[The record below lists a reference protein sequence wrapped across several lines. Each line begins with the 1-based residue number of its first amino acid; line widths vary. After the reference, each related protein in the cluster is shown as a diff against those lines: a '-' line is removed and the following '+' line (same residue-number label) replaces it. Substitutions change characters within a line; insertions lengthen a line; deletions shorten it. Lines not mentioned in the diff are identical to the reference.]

1 MEAVADLLFD
11 IPKNYGL
18 AFDVVHY
25 IVCLQGERADLG
37 EGFETFT
44 RSNPLVCNILSYF
57 LLNINVQDQ
66 FEIYNI

>member
-44 RSNPLVCNILSYF
+44 RSNPLVCNIFSHF
-57 LLNINVQDQ
+57 LLK
-66 FEIYNI
+66 